1 MDGLAI
7 TLYLMLVAVVEATLA
22 CGTGACAVVVDAV
35 LEGHAG
41 RVSLRCHVTNK
52 RSLSTPLSLP
62 PFFVLSLSKK
72 TRTIFWKLL
81 RLLKISK
88 TLISPNNTLLRP
100 AHLLP
105 YPLHSG
111 QSSNT
116 FSTLSEMASA
126 NAISTASV
134 LASPKQGSLRGKRV
148 VNQLLGQRVN
158 YNNRRSSSSRL
169 VVRAAAKDIAF
180 DQASRAALQAGIDK
194 LADAVGLTLGPRG
207 RNVVLDEFGTPKVV
221 NDGVTIARAIELP
234 DAMENAGAALIREV
248 ASKTN
253 DSAGDGT
260 TTASVLA
267 REIIKLGLLNVT
279 SGANPV
285 SIKKGIDKTVQG
297 LIVELEKRARPV
309 KGRED
314 IKAIASISAGNDEII
329 GTMIADA
336 IDKVGP
342 DGVLSIES
350 SSSFETTVDVEEGME
365 IDRGYISPQFV
376 TNPEKLI
383 VEFENARVL
392 VTDQKISSIK
402 DIIPLLEKTTQ
413 LRAPLLIIAEDIT
426 GEALATLV
434 VNKLRGIL
442 NVAAIKAPGFGE
454 RRKALLQDIA
464 IVTGAEF
471 QASDLGLLI
480 ENTTVEQLGL
490 ARKVTIAKDST
501 TIIADSASKDEIQ
514 ARISQIKRELSE
526 TDSVYDSEKLAE
538 RIAKLSGGVAVIK
551 VGAATETEL
560 EDRKL
565 RVEDAKN
572 ATFAAIEE
580 GIVPG
585 GGAALVHLSTC
596 VPAIKETLVD
606 ADERLGADIVQ
617 KALVAPAALIAQ
629 NAGVEGE
636 VVVDKIKA
644 SEWEVGYNAMIDKY
658 ENLVESGVIDPAK
671 VTRCALQNSA
681 SVAGMVLTTQAI
693 VVEKPK
699 PKTPMAAPPQGLTV

>member
-1 MDGLAI
+1 MA
-7 TLYLMLVAVVEATLA
+7 
-22 CGTGACAVVVDAV
+22 
-35 LEGHAG
+35 
-41 RVSLRCHVTNK
+41 
-52 RSLSTPLSLP
+52 
-62 PFFVLSLSKK
+62 
-72 TRTIFWKLL
+72 
-81 RLLKISK
+81 
-88 TLISPNNTLLRP
+88 
-100 AHLLP
+100 
-105 YPLHSG
+105 
-111 QSSNT
+111 SSNA
-116 FSTLSEMASA
+116 LSS
-126 NAISTASV
+126 ASV
-134 LASPKQGSLRGKRV
+134 LCSSRQGKLSGG
-148 VNQLLGQRVN
+148 NQQKGQRVS
-158 YNNRRSSSSRL
+158 YRRRFS
-169 VVRAAAKDIAF
+169 VRANVKEISF
-180 DQASRAALQAGIDK
+180 DQSSRAALQAGIDK

-207 RNVVLDEFGTPKVV
+207 RNVVLDEFGSPKVV

-267 REIIKLGLLNVT
+267 REIIKHGLLSVT

-285 SIKKGIDKTVQG
+285 SLKRGIDKTVQA
-297 LIVELEKRARPV
+297 LIEELEKKARPV
-309 KGRED
+309 KGGSD
-314 IKAIASISAGNDEII
+314 IKAVATISAGNDELV

-350 SSSFETTVDVEEGME
+350 SSSFETTVEVEEGME

-376 TNPEKLI
+376 TNPEKLL

-392 VTDQKISSIK
+392 ITDQKITAIK
-402 DIIPLLEKTTQ
+402 DIIPILEKTTQ
-413 LRAPLLIIAEDIT
+413 LRAPLLIIAEDVT

-434 VNKLRGIL
+434 VNKLRGVL
-442 NVAAIKAPGFGE
+442 NVVAVKAPGFGE
-454 RRKALLQDIA
+454 RRKAMLQDIA
-464 IVTGAEF
+464 ILTGAEY
-471 QASDLGLLI
+471 QALDMGLLV
-480 ENTTVEQLGL
+480 ENTTIDQLGI
-490 ARKVTIAKDST
+490 ARKVTISKDST
-501 TIIADSASKDEIQ
+501 TLIADAASKDELQ
-514 ARISQIKRELSE
+514 ARISQLKKELFE

-565 RVEDAKN
+565 RIEDAKN

-585 GGAALVHLSTC
+585 GGATLVHLST
-596 VPAIKETLVD
+596 VIPAIKEKLED

-629 NAGVEGE
+629 NTGIEGE
-636 VVVDKIKA
+636 VVVEKIMF
-644 SEWEVGYNAMIDKY
+644 SEWEIGYNAMTDTY
-658 ENLVESGVIDPAK
+658 ENLLEAGVIDPAK
-671 VTRCALQNSA
+671 VTRCALQNAA

-693 VVEKPK
+693 VVDKPK
-699 PKTPMAAPPQGLTV
+699 PKAPAAAPPQGLMV

>member
-1 MDGLAI
+1 
-7 TLYLMLVAVVEATLA
+7 
-22 CGTGACAVVVDAV
+22 
-35 LEGHAG
+35 
-41 RVSLRCHVTNK
+41 
-52 RSLSTPLSLP
+52 
-62 PFFVLSLSKK
+62 
-72 TRTIFWKLL
+72 
-81 RLLKISK
+81 
-88 TLISPNNTLLRP
+88 
-100 AHLLP
+100 
-105 YPLHSG
+105 
-111 QSSNT
+111 
-116 FSTLSEMASA
+116 MAST
-126 NAISTASV
+126 NAISTASI
-134 LASPKQGSLRGKRV
+134 LSSPRQGHLRGRKVNSQKVNFRQSCKRF
-148 VNQLLGQRVN
+148 
-158 YNNRRSSSSRL
+158 
-169 VVRAAAKDIAF
+169 VVRSAAKEIAF
-180 DQASRAALQAGIDK
+180 DQHSRRALQAGIDK

-267 REIIKLGLLNVT
+267 REIIKLGLLSVT

-285 SIKKGIDKTVQG
+285 SVKKGIDKTVIA
-297 LIVELEKRARPV
+297 LIEELEKRSRPI
-309 KGRED
+309 KGRDD
-314 IKAIASISAGNDEII
+314 IKAIATISAGNDDII
-329 GTMIADA
+329 GSMVADA

-392 VTDQKISSIK
+392 VTDQKITAIK

-413 LRAPLLIIAEDIT
+413 LRAPLLIIAEDVT

-434 VNKLRGIL
+434 VNKLRGII

-464 IVTGAEF
+464 IMTGAEY
-471 QASDLGLLI
+471 QASDLSLLI
-480 ENTTVEQLGL
+480 ENTSVEQLGI
-490 ARKVTIAKDST
+490 ARKVTVTKDST
-501 TIIADSASKDEIQ
+501 TIIADAASKDEIQ
-514 ARISQIKRELSE
+514 ARIAQIKKELAE

-565 RVEDAKN
+565 RIEDAKN

-585 GGAALVHLSTC
+585 GGAALVHLSAC
-596 VPAIKETLVD
+596 VPAIKDKLDD
-606 ADERLGADIVQ
+606 AEEKIGADIVM
-617 KALVAPAALIAQ
+617 KALVAPASLIAQ
-629 NAGVEGE
+629 NAGIEGE
-636 VVVDKIKA
+636 VVVEKVKS
-644 SEWEVGYNAMIDKY
+644 SEWEIGYNAMTDTY
-658 ENLVESGVIDPAK
+658 ENLVEAGVIDPAK
-671 VTRCALQNSA
+671 VTRCALQNAA

-693 VVEKPK
+693 VVEKAK
-699 PKTPMAAPPQGLTV
+699 SKSSAVGSPQGMTI

>member
-1 MDGLAI
+1 
-7 TLYLMLVAVVEATLA
+7 
-22 CGTGACAVVVDAV
+22 
-35 LEGHAG
+35 
-41 RVSLRCHVTNK
+41 
-52 RSLSTPLSLP
+52 
-62 PFFVLSLSKK
+62 
-72 TRTIFWKLL
+72 
-81 RLLKISK
+81 
-88 TLISPNNTLLRP
+88 
-100 AHLLP
+100 
-105 YPLHSG
+105 
-111 QSSNT
+111 
-116 FSTLSEMASA
+116 MASA

-134 LASPKQGSLRGKRV
+134 LSSPRQGSCLKGKKV
-148 VNQLLGQRVN
+148 AQLQGAHQKLN
-158 YNNRRSSSSRL
+158 YRQSSSSRRC
-169 VVRAAAKDIAF
+169 VVRAAAKEIAF
-180 DQASRAALQAGIDK
+180 DQSSRAALQRGIDK

-260 TTASVLA
+260 TTASILA
-267 REIIKLGLLNVT
+267 REIIKLGLLSVT

-285 SIKKGIDKTVQG
+285 SVKKGIDKTVQG

-309 KGRED
+309 KGRDD

-329 GTMIADA
+329 GTMVADA

-392 VTDQKISSIK
+392 VTDQKIAAIK

-413 LRAPLLIIAEDIT
+413 LRAPLLIIAEDVT

-464 IVTGAEF
+464 IMTGAEY

-480 ENTTVEQLGL
+480 ENTSVEQLGV
-490 ARKVTIAKDST
+490 ARKVTITKDST
-501 TIIADSASKDEIQ
+501 TIIADAASKDEIQ
-514 ARISQIKRELSE
+514 ARIAQIKRELSE

-565 RVEDAKN
+565 RIEDAKN

-585 GGAALVHLSTC
+585 GGAALVHLSAC
-596 VPAIKETLVD
+596 VPAIKDKLED
-606 ADERLGADIVQ
+606 AEERLGADIVQ
-617 KALVAPAALIAQ
+617 KALVSPAALIAQ
-629 NAGVEGE
+629 NAGIEGE
-636 VVVDKIKA
+636 VVVEKVKG
-644 SEWEVGYNAMIDKY
+644 SEWEVGYNAMTDTY
-658 ENLVESGVIDPAK
+658 ENLVEAGVIDPAK
-671 VTRCALQNSA
+671 VTRCALQNAA

-693 VVEKPK
+693 VVEKAK
-699 PKTPMAAPPQGLTV
+699 PKTPVAGSPQGLAV

>member
-1 MDGLAI
+1 MQVFLRDEFLHHLSQCQPLFLPQVDQVEAVLEGEVIGSKHGGFQRYLIKWRDRPISDATWVLDEELHRIIGPDILEPQYHSHNSTELSSFQPRGNDGDRI
-7 TLYLMLVAVVEATLA
+7 RPKLMLVAVVEATLA

-41 RVSLRCHVTNK
+41 R
-52 RSLSTPLSLP
+52 
-62 PFFVLSLSKK
+62 
-72 TRTIFWKLL
+72 
-81 RLLKISK
+81 
-88 TLISPNNTLLRP
+88 
-100 AHLLP
+100 
-105 YPLHSG
+105 
-111 QSSNT
+111 
-116 FSTLSEMASA
+116 
-126 NAISTASV
+126 
-134 LASPKQGSLRGKRV
+134 GSLRGKRV
-148 VNQLLGQRVN
+148 VSQLQRQRVN

-471 QASDLGLLI
+471 QASDLGLVI

-490 ARKVTIAKDST
+490 ARKVTISKDST

-514 ARISQIKRELSE
+514 ARISQIKKELSE
-526 TDSVYDSEKLAE
+526 TDSVYDTEKLAE